1 MILWTPIDQIPEA
14 LKDGRPV
21 LLWIEGRP
29 LTASWDRDRWDLIEG
44 GEYAASLAVYGVIT
58 HFAEINP
65 PEAEWSILGMP
76 VVSAPE
82 FFGMGLVLDG
92 DLPADVAEIRDQRTG
107 VLLARIES
115 IGRRE

>member
-1 MILWTPIDQIPEA
+1 MITWTPIDQIPEE

-58 HFAEINP
+58 HFAEINAP
-65 PEAEWSILGMP
+65 GEPGHPSLLGR
-76 VVSAPE
+76 VHA
-82 FFGMGLVLDG
+82 
-92 DLPADVAEIRDQRTG
+92 A
-107 VLLARIES
+107 
-115 IGRRE
+115 